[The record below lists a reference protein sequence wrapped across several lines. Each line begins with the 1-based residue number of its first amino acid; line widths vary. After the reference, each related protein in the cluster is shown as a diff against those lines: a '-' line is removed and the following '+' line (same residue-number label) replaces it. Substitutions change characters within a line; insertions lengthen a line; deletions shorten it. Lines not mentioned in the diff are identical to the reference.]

1 MFGMCSVRR
10 RIGIALAVAW
20 LAGFSATLAIASD
33 DPNRPAANV
42 ALEGEGG
49 PLVAENLPL
58 LYGLGSQCE
67 AIAMYKTLAVIG
79 QGKVLSVWFVA
90 DKCGPWFVCSTV
102 LPGIIE
108 HVTVVGDTAYVAL
121 GDTGFALVHV
131 EEVNAPTV
139 LAAVQT
145 QGFCHGAAPV
155 GKRLCV
161 ADGQGGLLIY
171 DASSPAAPSLI
182 GSVPGDIRAV
192 APLGDKA
199 VCLDW
204 QAGLLI
210 VDLDPMAVVGQV
222 SQLRLCQALAVSGSI
237 AYVADE
243 LGGLFVVDLKGQTA
257 PQVVGQTQLASP
269 AQALVVAGDRV
280 AAAIGS
286 AGMQLIDVSNPSQPV
301 PCAAIPLAGECVDL
315 AVNDLGVYV
324 ADPLFG
330 VYDFKLPDRCQIWRR
345 RAISMGMTPLDVAV
359 DGNEA
364 YVAGG
369 TLGLFSWNMANPT
382 PPNNL
387 VHLEGDVQA
396 VAVSNQKAYL
406 ACGKGG
412 LKVLDVCEP
421 RWPTELSSSDMGGF
435 CSTVAC
441 GGVIVMVGTG
451 DSVKI
456 LDVTDPCRPS
466 QRAAWPSQGKVL
478 GVTLSQGLGFV
489 ACASQGLVI
498 LHSDGTMAG
507 ALDTPGEAYDVVVS
521 DGIAY
526 VADGPAGVQVIDVHN
541 TNAPVL
547 TATVATP
554 GPAYAVAVDGN
565 DLYVAGLFGVWKLD
579 VTTPAAP
586 VIRAVSGVPADGIG
600 MALSA
605 SAVLVAD
612 PEAGL
617 IVLGR

>member
-1 MFGMCSVRR
+1 M
-10 RIGIALAVAW
+10 ALAVAW
-20 LAGFSATLAIASD
+20 LVGCSATLAIASD
-33 DPNRPAANV
+33 DPNRPAAG
-42 ALEGEGG
+42 AAPEGEGG
-49 PLVAENLPL
+49 PLVPETLPL
-58 LYGLGSQCE
+58 LYGLGSQSR
-67 AIAMYKTLAVIG
+67 AIAMYKTQAVIG
-79 QGKVLSVWFVA
+79 QGTVLSVWFVA

-108 HVTVVGDTAYVAL
+108 QVTIEGDTAYVAL
-121 GDTGFALVHV
+121 GDAGFAAVHV

-139 LAAVQT
+139 LAVVPT
-145 QGFCHGAAPV
+145 QGFCYGAAPV

-171 DASSPAAPSLI
+171 DVSSPAAPSLI

-204 QAGLLI
+204 QAGLLV
-210 VDLDPMAVVGQV
+210 VDLESAATAGQV
-222 SQLRLCQALAVSGSI
+222 SQLQSCQALAVSGSI
-237 AYVADE
+237 AYVADQ

-269 AQALVVAGDRV
+269 AQALGVAGERV

-324 ADPLFG
+324 ADPLLG
-330 VYDFKLPDRCQIWRR
+330 VYDFKLPDGCQIFRR
-345 RAISMGMTPLDVAV
+345 RAISIGMTPLDVAV

-369 TLGLFSWNMANPT
+369 PLGLFSWDMAGPT

-387 VHLEGDVQA
+387 VRFEVDVQA
-396 VAVSNQKAYL
+396 VAVSNQRAYL
-406 ACGKGG
+406 ACGTEG
-412 LKVLDVCEP
+412 LKVLDLSEP
-421 RWPTELSSSDMGGF
+421 PWPRELSSSDMGGF

-441 GGVIVMVGTG
+441 EGGIVMVGTG
-451 DSVKI
+451 DFVKI

-466 QRAAWPSQGKVL
+466 QRAAWPAEGKVL
-478 GVTLSQGLGFV
+478 GITMSQGLGFV

-498 LHSDGTMAG
+498 LQNDGTVAG
-507 ALDTPGEAYDVVVS
+507 AFDTPGVAYDVAVS

-526 VADGPAGVQVIDVHN
+526 IADGPAGVQVIDVHN

-547 TATVATP
+547 ITTIPTP
-554 GPAYAVAVDGN
+554 GPAYAVAADGN
-565 DLYVAGLFGVWKLD
+565 DLYVAGRFGAWKLD
-579 VTTPAAP
+579 ICNPAAP
-586 VIRAVSGVPADGIG
+586 VIRAVSSIPANGVSV
-600 MALSA
+600 ALST

-617 IVLGR
+617 MVLGR